1 METRAPGIDPSHR
14 DPPSPAKTSKPAGE
28 VNRAL
33 EQALRPL
40 FEVNQQCIEL
50 LVKAAWSDRAD
61 LPLVHQ
67 LRACLRSMSLE
78 AQTCAARK
86 AFLLVDMEFTH
97 SAWWRFLRSQPS
109 RAMLPPRPEYFPRS
123 SAIQLARAALVLL
136 RHSIL
141 SNAGEACLLGVH
153 PRVGEIIGAFSMAE
167 IERIAERQG
176 RYIQPR
182 WEDRPALWYELIQA
196 ACTPDIRRT
205 REVSLH
211 GLQLLAGD
219 LLQVP

>member
-1 METRAPGIDPSHR
+1 VETRARGTDPRRR
-14 DPPSPAKTSKPAGE
+14 DPPSPIKPPNPAGE
-28 VNRAL
+28 VDCAL

-50 LVKAAWSDRAD
+50 LVKAARSDRAD
-61 LPLVHQ
+61 LPLVRQ
-67 LRACLRSMSLE
+67 LRASLGSMSVE
-78 AQTCAARK
+78 AQVCAARK
-86 AFLLVDMEFTH
+86 AFLLVDMEFTN
-97 SAWWRFLRSQPS
+97 SSWWNLLPSHPS
-109 RAMLPPRPEYFPRS
+109 REISRPQPEYFPRN

-153 PRVGEIIGAFSMAE
+153 PRVGEIIGAFSMGE
-167 IERIAERQG
+167 IERIAERRG
-176 RYIQPR
+176 RYIRPR
-182 WEDRPALWYELIQA
+182 WEDRPAVWYELIQA
-196 ACTPDIRRT
+196 ACSPDIRRT

>member
-1 METRAPGIDPSHR
+1 VDTRAPGTDPRHR
-14 DPPSPAKTSKPAGE
+14 DPPSPARPPTPAGE
-28 VNRAL
+28 VNRAV

-50 LVKAAWSDRAD
+50 LVKAAWSERAD
-61 LPLVHQ
+61 LPLVRQ
-67 LRACLRSMSLE
+67 LRASLRGMSIE
-78 AQTCAARK
+78 AQICAARK
-86 AFLLVDMEFTH
+86 AFLLVDMEFTN
-97 SAWWRFLRSQPS
+97 SAWWCLLRSHPA
-109 RAMLPPRPEYFPRS
+109 RAIAPPQPEYFPRS

-136 RHSIL
+136 RHNIL

-167 IERIAERQG
+167 IERVAERRG
-176 RYIQPR
+176 RCVRPR
-182 WEDRPALWYELIQA
+182 WEDRPAVWYELIQA
-196 ACTPDIRRT
+196 ACSPDIRRT
-205 REVSLH
+205 REVSLQ

>member
-1 METRAPGIDPSHR
+1 VRTRAPGDDPRHQ
-14 DPPSPAKTSKPAGE
+14 DPPSPAKPPRPAGE
-28 VNRAL
+28 FNRAV

-40 FEVNQQCIEL
+40 LEVNQYCIEL

-61 LPLVHQ
+61 LPLVRQ
-67 LRACLRSMSLE
+67 LRSSLRGMSVE
-78 AQTCAARK
+78 AQICAARK
-86 AFLLVDMEFTH
+86 SFLLIDMEFTN
-97 SAWWRFLRSQPS
+97 SAWWSLLQSHPS
-109 RAMLPPRPEYFPRS
+109 RAVGPPQSEYFPRG

-167 IERIAERQG
+167 IERVAERRG
-176 RYIQPR
+176 RYVRPR
-182 WEDRPALWYELIQA
+182 WDDRPAVWYELIQA
-196 ACTPDIRRT
+196 ACSPDIRRT